1 MKNDRAMA
9 LLMMIA
15 CCFAWPVAA
24 LAQGPGG
31 AANAPANVP
40 TNAPTDTPADAGP
53 RATVVPTPAAVQA
66 ANELMQLQEETLLL
80 KAQLK
85 KLDAQAEVV
94 EREQAIHRMGGTTSY
109 GDISL
114 VATQS
119 LGKKMNAT
127 ISSSDGAEM
136 DVRAGDTLPNGMRVV
151 SIRSGAIVLAG
162 EDGRRVTLTV
172 TSPQQAP
179 HNVAATGSAADGAG
193 VPPLPTSPTS
203 LR

>member
-9 LLMMIA
+9 LLMIA

-24 LAQGPGG
+24 LAQGPG
-31 AANAPANVP
+31 AAADASAGAPANVP
-40 TNAPTDTPADAGP
+40 AGAPADAGP

-119 LGKKMNAT
+119 LGKRMNAT

-162 EDGRRVTLTV
+162 EDGHRVTLTV
-172 TSPQQAP
+172 TSPQQMP
-179 HNVAATGSAADGAG
+179 HNVAATGTAADGAG
-193 VPPLPTSPTS
+193 VPPLPTLPTS